1 MEIKILVVEDDV
13 VVLNLLVE
21 FLIKSG
27 FKTKSAKSAEEAEE
41 ILKNE
46 EINIAITDIKLPGTD
61 GLQFTNRIKKNIT

>member
-1 MEIKILVVEDDV
+1 MEIKILVVDDDV
-13 VVLNLLVE
+13 VILNLLVE

-27 FKTKSAKSAEEAEE
+27 FKTISAKSAEEAEE

-61 GLQFTNRIKKNIT
+61 GLQFTNRIKKKI